1 MTDRVTTRREEIDGF
16 ESFATVLS
24 DIGSAHHHMDYMET
38 LTAFLPRVQES
49 HESNFDGR
57 HSPDGEAWPALAKST
72 VAKKGHDIPL
82 VEFLRLK
89 PSVLELA
96 HPDHVGGVS
105 HRGFLYGTSV
115 EYGFYNNFG
124 TAKIPQRE
132 FIGMP
137 VPLVDDLAGVV
148 ADHEVDGLKL
158 R

>member
-1 MTDRVTTRREEIDGF
+1 MTDRVTTRREEIDGLD
-16 ESFATVLS
+16 SFVTIMS
-24 DIGSAHHHMDYMET
+24 EIGSAHHRMDYADV
-38 LTAFLPRVQES
+38 LTGFLPKVQES
-49 HESNFDGR
+49 HQSNFDGR
-57 HSPDGEAWPALAKST
+57 HSPDGSAWPALSKTT
-72 VAKKGHDIPL
+72 VAKKGHDVPL

-105 HRGFLYGTSV
+105 SRGFLFGTSV
-115 EYGFYNNFG
+115 EYGFFNNFG

-132 FIGMP
+132 FIGLP